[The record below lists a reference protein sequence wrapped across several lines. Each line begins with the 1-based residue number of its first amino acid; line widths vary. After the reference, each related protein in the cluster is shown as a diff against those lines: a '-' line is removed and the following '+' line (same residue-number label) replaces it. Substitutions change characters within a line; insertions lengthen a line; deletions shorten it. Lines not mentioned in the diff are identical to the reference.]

1 MIIYLSIILIWFVI
15 DFIISKVSKSLTI
28 YGEYISF
35 IHSCTA
41 IMITYNQFTKIDE
54 GDYIIPRNNSE
65 MQNYTAFFSLLYFIL
80 DLLKVCIKKKLYMFI
95 GHHIFSI
102 SIISFILL
110 TNEYANILINVIFLA
125 ELSIPFYVIYKYL
138 NKYKNNFRKLILWVY
153 LTYSCT
159 FAITRVYFLGNLL
172 LNYIMYSSNNIFIIS
187 LPSLFIYFGS
197 LLWVQHLYFNLRNN
211 KIYIIN

>member
-35 IHSCTA
+35 IHSFTA